1 MVAYPLI
8 VYFVSLF
15 ALMFFYTLTWDLF
28 MGFMEMALAAGGD
41 VVVLVYMYTLHT
53 WIPFALL
60 ISLTIWYLS
69 EAQARGA

>member
-28 MGFMEMALAAGGD
+28 MGFMEMALAAGGVMLWCLD
-41 VVVLVYMYTLHT
+41 TC
-53 WIPFALL
+53 IPCTPGYRLR
-60 ISLTIWYLS
+60 S
-69 EAQARGA
+69 